1 MLNRCPI
8 SVERP
13 VVFWLGLLCFT
24 LPLWA
29 QSPADTILYNGKIV
43 TVDQT
48 FSYQEALA
56 IADGRIVDLGSDEE
70 IEKLTGPNT
79 RRIDLGGKTVIPGLA
94 DNHLHSIGGGP
105 GVDLSRTR
113 TFEELLEAIS
123 VRVRQSRSG
132 ELVMTNSNWHEA
144 QLKEQRLP
152 LRRDLDRVAPD
163 NPIVVVRGGHEYIL
177 NSAALEKWN
186 ITATTPVPEGGR
198 ISRYRDGELN
208 GELVDAAKAL
218 VGLPETPPK
227 DLQTRI
233 QDQLE
238 QYRKLHAVGLTSV
251 RHPGGSIE
259 QYRLLEEIKRRGHL
273 TMRVS
278 FLIRPPRGIDSEGVP
293 AMVASWDVEPDEG
306 DVWLRVGG
314 VKLGVDGGFEGG
326 WMREPYAEPW
336 GQEGRFFGLQT
347 VPQDT
352 YTAVVKKLGSL
363 NWRVATHAVG
373 DAAIDQV
380 LAAYQAAHRERSI
393 RDRRWAIEHAFL
405 PQLEHFTQ
413 MNQLGVV
420 VSAQNHLYLA
430 GPALQQYWG
439 KERAHWVVPMRS
451 YLDHNVPV
459 SVGTDSPVVPYSP
472 FGVIYHFV
480 TRETISGGVFGES
493 QRISRE
499 EALRVIT
506 IGNAY
511 LTFEEDIK
519 GSLEPGKLADL
530 VVLSDDIMTCSEE
543 EIPGLTVLMTMV
555 DGKVVFQ
562 LPDLESSVLR

>member
-1 MLNRCPI
+1 MLNRSPI
-8 SVERP
+8 ASRIPAVL
-13 VVFWLGLLCFT
+13 WLATLCCA
-24 LPLWA
+24 LPLLA
-29 QSPADTILYNGKIV
+29 QFPAETILFNGKII

-56 IADGRIVDLGSDEE
+56 IADGRIVDLGSDED
-70 IEKLTGPNT
+70 IERLAGPNT

-105 GVDLSRTR
+105 GVDLSGTR
-113 TFEELLEAIS
+113 NLEELLEAIAL
-123 VRVRQSRSG
+123 RVRQSGSG

-152 LRRDLDRVAPD
+152 LRRDLDRVAPH
-163 NPIVVVRGGHEYIL
+163 NPVVVVRGGHEYIL
-177 NSAALEKWN
+177 NSAALDKWK
-186 ITATTPVPEGGR
+186 ITETTPVPEGGR
-198 ISRYRDGELN
+198 ISRYQNGELN

-218 VGLPETPPK
+218 VRLPETPPK
-227 DLQTRI
+227 DLQARI

-251 RHPGGSIE
+251 RHPGGSVA
-259 QYRLLEEIKRRGHL
+259 QYRLLEEIKRRGRL

-278 FLIRPPRGIDSEGVP
+278 FLIRLRGIDPGRVP
-293 AMVASWDVEPDEG
+293 SRVASWGVEPDEG

-336 GQEGRFFGLQT
+336 GQEGKFFGLQT
-347 VPQDT
+347 VPQDA
-352 YTAVVKKLGSL
+352 YIAVVKELGSL
-363 NWRVATHAVG
+363 GWRVATHAVG

-380 LAAYQAAHRERSI
+380 LAAYQAAHQERSI
-393 RDRRWAIEHAFL
+393 RGRRWAIEHAFL
-405 PQLEHFTQ
+405 PQPEHYAQ
-413 MNQLGVV
+413 MNRLGVV

-430 GPALQQYWG
+430 GPVLQQYWG

-451 YLDHNVPV
+451 YLDHSVPV
-459 SVGTDSPVVPYSP
+459 SVGTDSPVVPYAP
-472 FGVIYHFV
+472 LGVIYHFV
-480 TRETISGGVFGES
+480 TRQTISGGVFGEG

-499 EALRVIT
+499 EALRLIT

-519 GSLEPGKLADL
+519 GSLEPGKVADL
-530 VVLSDDIMTCSEE
+530 VVLSGDIMTCPEE

-562 LPDLESSVLR
+562 HPDFPHP